1 METTLNVTTNGRAQI
16 PKKLI
21 DKMGIKAGDQIL
33 VVIEKIIKSPTE
45 EKTANDTE
53 TTILKRGR
61 LQ

>member
-45 EKTANDTE
+45 EKTANDM
-53 TTILKRGR
+53 IMPFA
-61 LQ
+61 